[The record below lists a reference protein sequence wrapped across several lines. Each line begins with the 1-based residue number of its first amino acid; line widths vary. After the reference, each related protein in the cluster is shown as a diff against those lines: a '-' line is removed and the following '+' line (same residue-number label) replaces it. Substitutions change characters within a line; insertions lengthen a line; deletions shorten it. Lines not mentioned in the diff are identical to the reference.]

1 MAPKTG
7 KAKPHKA
14 KGEKKKKEEKG
25 LSLSLSLYIY
35 IYIHN
40 LVLLLFGLI
49 TSPKDKVLCHI
60 IVLCI

>member
-25 LSLSLSLYIY
+25 LSLSLYIY
-35 IYIHN
+35 TNN

>member
-25 LSLSLSLYIY
+25 LSLSLYIY
-35 IYIHN
+35 THN